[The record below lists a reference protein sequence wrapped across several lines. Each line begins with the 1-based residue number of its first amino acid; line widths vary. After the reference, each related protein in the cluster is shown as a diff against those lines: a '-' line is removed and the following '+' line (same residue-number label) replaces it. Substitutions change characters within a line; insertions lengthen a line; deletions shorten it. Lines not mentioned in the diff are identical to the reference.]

1 MGAFELLENRKIDI
15 DLLQEIYSTPKAA
28 KIWEKMWKRE
38 SLWHSRPSPKYSCV
52 AIILRQNSKLEIV
65 NVTKD
70 QEGLHEWYYEWCQ

>member
-38 SLWHSRPSPKYSCV
+38 SLWHSRPSPKYS
-52 AIILRQNSKLEIV
+52 
-65 NVTKD
+65 
-70 QEGLHEWYYEWCQ
+70 

>member
-1 MGAFELLENRKIDI
+1 MLTDFNDNKKKMDAFEVLENRKIDI
-15 DLLQEIYSTPKAA
+15 VLLQEIYSTPKAA

-70 QEGLHEWYYEWCQ
+70 